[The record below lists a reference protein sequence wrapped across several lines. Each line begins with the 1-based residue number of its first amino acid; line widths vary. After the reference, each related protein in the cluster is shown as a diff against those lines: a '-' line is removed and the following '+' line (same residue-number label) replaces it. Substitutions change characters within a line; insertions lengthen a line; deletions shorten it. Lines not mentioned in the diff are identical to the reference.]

1 MKAKIISV
9 LLCAFLAS
17 AVMADDTQVAPA
29 IDATAQQPPTKALR
43 DADADAIYRRALGY
57 EKGSPGVKADHVK
70 MVKLLKEASSRG
82 SGIASY
88 KLATYYA
95 TVPTKYK
102 QEVDYWG
109 LAHQQGYCGPP
120 VVSNVRGPKADG
132 GYLIH
137 PCVANAKN

>member
-17 AVMADDTQVAPA
+17 AVMAEDTQGDPA
-29 IDATAQQPPTKALR
+29 FDATVQQFPTKALR
-43 DADADAIYRRALGY
+43 DADAIYRRALGY
-57 EKGSPGVKADHVK
+57 ENDSPGGKADHAK
-70 MVKLLKEASSRG
+70 MIKLLKEASSRG

-95 TVPTKYK
+95 SVPAEYK
-102 QEVDYWG
+102 NEIDYWA
-109 LAHQQGYCGPP
+109 LARQQGYCAPP
-120 VVSNVRGPKADG
+120 VVSNIRGPKANA

-137 PCVANAKN
+137 PCVTDARN